1 MASQL
6 FRQSNTLELLAT
18 LWGAVAMP
26 PVKDA
31 PSIRRKKKGDDQ
43 YEELSVDI
51 LIRTLKERDKTINEL
66 GVRLNAREEESAK
79 LQAKVNEL
87 ELYRAE
93 KEQKR
98 DPKVNPPPPRRET
111 ALQKATLD
119 ELADKRL
126 EAVKAELEATKRAVA
141 FHQTEIV
148 QLSKQLAESR
158 SKESHP
164 SDHGTVD
171 EKLLKEK
178 ARLSALLQTEKGI
191 SQGLREEVAQL
202 KGKLALFQTS
212 VKGNAPT
219 IPGKPHSSVSENDAR
234 ILEIVKGFD
243 ASMAGLL
250 LKDGIDPKGVQND
263 ELTATLINRFGAT
276 ACDQFVQEV
285 YPLINEKA
293 EGRFAFFL
301 FQTGLSLITNTWT

>member
-43 YEELSVDI
+43 YEELSVAV
-51 LIRTLKERDKTINEL
+51 LIRTLKERDKTIDEL
-66 GVRLNAREEESAK
+66 AVRLDAQKEGSAK
-79 LQAKVNEL
+79 LQEKVNKL
-87 ELYRAE
+87 ELYKAE

-98 DPKVNPPPPRRET
+98 DPKVNPPPPKRET

-119 ELADKRL
+119 VLADRRL
-126 EAVKAELEATKRAVA
+126 EAVKAELETTKRAVA
-141 FHQTEIV
+141 FHQAEIA

-178 ARLSALLQTEKGI
+178 ERLSALLQTEKGI

-212 VKGNAPT
+212 AKGNAPT
-219 IPGKPHSSVSENDAR
+219 IPGKPHSYVSENDAR

-250 LKDGIDPKGVQND
+250 SKDGIDPKGVQND

-301 FQTGLSLITNTWT
+301 FQTGLRLIPNTWA